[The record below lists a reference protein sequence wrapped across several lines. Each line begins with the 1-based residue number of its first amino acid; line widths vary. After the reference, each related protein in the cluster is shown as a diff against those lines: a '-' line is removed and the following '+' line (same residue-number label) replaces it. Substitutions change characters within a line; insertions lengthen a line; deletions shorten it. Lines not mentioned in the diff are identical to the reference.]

1 MLVGG
6 ANGDNRQLLALLD
19 EVQIAIAAD
28 SGADWLRSVGRLPDA
43 LIGDL
48 DSVSQETRAAM
59 PISDVH
65 HIAEQDSTDFD
76 KALRSISAP
85 LIIGLG
91 FLGGQVDH
99 MLAAMTVL
107 SRYPDRAV
115 VLVGEKDVV
124 AHVPPQ
130 LDLALQPGTR
140 VSLYPLRPVNGTSVG
155 LQWPIDGLTLSPD
168 TRVGTSNL
176 SLGQVS
182 LRMHGPGLLV
192 ILPVSERSALQQAL
206 GLAGD
211 LWPVP

>member
-1 MLVGG
+1 
-6 ANGDNRQLLALLD
+6 
-19 EVQIAIAAD
+19 
-28 SGADWLRSVGRLPDA
+28 
-43 LIGDL
+43 
-48 DSVSQETRAAM
+48 
-59 PISDVH
+59 
-65 HIAEQDSTDFD
+65 
-76 KALRSISAP
+76 
-85 LIIGLG
+85 
-91 FLGGQVDH
+91 

-155 LQWPIDGLTLSPD
+155 LKWPIDGLTLSPD

-182 LRMHGPGLLV
+182 LRMHGPGLLI